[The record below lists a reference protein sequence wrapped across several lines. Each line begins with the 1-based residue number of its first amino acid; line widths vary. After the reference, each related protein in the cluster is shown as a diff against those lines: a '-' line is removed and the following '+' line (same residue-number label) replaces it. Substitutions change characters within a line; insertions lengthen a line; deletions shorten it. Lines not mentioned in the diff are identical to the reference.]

1 MSNGQGLNLNEGGEK
16 FVCNGH
22 KRCSGVHVSSDIL
35 INHLQC
41 SPISLG
47 FPQVGEETPA
57 AGNAEV
63 SYLAFNR
70 STDAVEERGETC

>member
-1 MSNGQGLNLNEGGEK
+1 
-16 FVCNGH
+16 
-22 KRCSGVHVSSDIL
+22 
-35 INHLQC
+35 
-41 SPISLG
+41 
-47 FPQVGEETPA
+47 VGEETPA